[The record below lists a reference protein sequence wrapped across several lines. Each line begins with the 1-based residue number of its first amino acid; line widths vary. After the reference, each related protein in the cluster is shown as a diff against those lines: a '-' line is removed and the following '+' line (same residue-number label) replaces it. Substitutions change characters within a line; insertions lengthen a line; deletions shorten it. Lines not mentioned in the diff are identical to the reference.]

1 MSQHQHLPFD
11 DLVLDAAAASASLPL
26 APDLP
31 PAHAATDP
39 PELSWRVFVESV
51 RSSGLTE
58 RDLLSIS
65 EATLSNL
72 AAHAGF
78 AASPAAL
85 GGILAYARSARA
97 SEEAYLD
104 AAAAALRTPQQQR
117 HHPQQ
122 QRARSRSNS
131 RQGSVSG
138 AAHPPPP
145 PQHHPGYSPIRS
157 PSANNANGGGG
168 SSSAAAVAASVNLR
182 HTVRS
187 ARSRSPFRSPSPSQA
202 STAWS
207 SAELVGGGGG
217 GTTLTSPLGGVGGGA
232 GPGGEFLVREVQ
244 RRPCFSARR
253 PLANGR
259 AARGISPE
267 GGEAQARSGRRVAA
281 PGLPSYSP
289 GVSSP
294 KLPVS
299 RTRSLSPM
307 SGGGR
312 DTFNRT
318 MTNFAARTVVDELPR
333 RLRRSLSPGLA
344 SPKTPTRG
352 GSIGALATGGG
363 FGDVTPVRRSS
374 ASPVRYARRG
384 LAGGMDP
391 KLVSS
396 LSAASV
402 TITSPP
408 PRTPPTAKRMAYAQ
422 RAKNYQTSN
431 VNFG

>member
-1 MSQHQHLPFD
+1 MSQQHLPFD
-11 DLVLDAAAASASLPL
+11 DLVLDAASTP
-26 APDLP
+26 PLP
-31 PAHAATDP
+31 PAHTSAAAAAAATTEP
-39 PELSWRVFVESV
+39 PELSWRVFVDAV

-104 AAAAALRTPQQQR
+104 AAAAALRAPQHQ
-117 HHPQQ
+117 P
-122 QRARSRSNS
+122 RARSRSTS
-131 RQGSVSG
+131 RQGSV
-138 AAHPPPP
+138 APPPP
-145 PQHHPGYSPIRS
+145 PPAPHQQHQHPGYSPLRS
-157 PSANNANGGGG
+157 PS
-168 SSSAAAVAASVNLR
+168 SADATAAVAASANLR

-217 GTTLTSPLGGVGGGA
+217 ASITSPLGGGGSGVGSGA
-232 GPGGEFLVREVQ
+232 GPCGEFLVREVQ

-259 AARGISPE
+259 AARGVSPE
-267 GGEAQARSGRRVAA
+267 GGDAHTRSGRRVAA

-352 GSIGALATGGG
+352 GSIGALANGGGGGGGGG
-363 FGDVTPVRRSS
+363 FGDVTPVRSS
-374 ASPVRYARRG
+374 ASPARYARRG
-384 LAGGMDP
+384 LAGGLDP

-396 LSAASV
+396 LSSASV

-422 RAKNYQTSN
+422 RAKVYQTSN